1 MIRKGQK
8 LCNYILDRGYA
19 RENVHIK
26 LFHMSDEE
34 FDRVVN
40 MDVNYEI
47 PDNEE
52 VDKMVDKAATEI
64 IKSILEKIDTND
76 RM

>member
-1 MIRKGQK
+1 
-8 LCNYILDRGYA
+8 
-19 RENVHIK
+19 
-26 LFHMSDEE
+26 MSDEE